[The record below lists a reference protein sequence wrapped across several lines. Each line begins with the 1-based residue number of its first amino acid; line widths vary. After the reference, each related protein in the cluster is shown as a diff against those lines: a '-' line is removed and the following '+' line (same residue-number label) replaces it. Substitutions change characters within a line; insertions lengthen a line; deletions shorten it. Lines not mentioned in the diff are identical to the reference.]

1 MVTRV
6 SNIDTTDFVKKT
18 DCATEI
24 TTIKNNY
31 VTNAALDARHK
42 DVVQK
47 KTIFKSVL
55 KKVDDKASENSSK
68 VLSYEHKLKQRED
81 TINDLERV
89 AFYFRG
95 KN

>member
-6 SNIDTTDFVKKT
+6 NNIDTTDFVKKT

-47 KTIFKSVL
+47 KTTFKSVL

-68 VLSYEHKLKQRED
+68 VLSYEHKLK
-81 TINDLERV
+81 
-89 AFYFRG
+89 
-95 KN
+95 